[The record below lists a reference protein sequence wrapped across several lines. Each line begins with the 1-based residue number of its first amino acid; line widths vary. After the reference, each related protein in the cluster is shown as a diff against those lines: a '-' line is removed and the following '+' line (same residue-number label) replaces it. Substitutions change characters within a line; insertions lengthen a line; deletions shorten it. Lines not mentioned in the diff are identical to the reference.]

1 MNTSLSNLP
10 WRVPA
15 IASVAFLFVLLIWL
29 GLRDDNPGEGFASG
43 NGRIEATEIDIATKL
58 AGRVQSIHVD
68 EGALVQPGQLL
79 AEMDISS
86 LRAQLNQAE
95 AQMRQAANAIDTA
108 KALVAQRHSEKA
120 STEALVMQRKAEV
133 DAADKRHARI
143 AVLVKRNA
151 LSQQDLDDASAALQ
165 SARAA
170 LAAARAQVHATE
182 AGIAAANSQVIGA
195 ESAWEASKAAV
206 ERINSEIADSRLSS
220 DRQARVQF
228 RTAQPGE
235 VLGAGGRVLNLVDLS
250 DVYMTFF
257 LSEREAGRLAIG
269 SEVRIILD
277 AAPEYVIPASISF
290 VSSVAQFTPKTVETR
305 SERQKMMFR
314 VKARIDPELL
324 QKHLER
330 VKTGLPGVAWVKLD
344 NSSNWPSRLQ
354 VKLDE

>member
-1 MNTSLSNLP
+1 
-10 WRVPA
+10 
-15 IASVAFLFVLLIWL
+15 
-29 GLRDDNPGEGFASG
+29 
-43 NGRIEATEIDIATKL
+43 
-58 AGRVQSIHVD
+58 
-68 EGALVQPGQLL
+68 VQPGQLL